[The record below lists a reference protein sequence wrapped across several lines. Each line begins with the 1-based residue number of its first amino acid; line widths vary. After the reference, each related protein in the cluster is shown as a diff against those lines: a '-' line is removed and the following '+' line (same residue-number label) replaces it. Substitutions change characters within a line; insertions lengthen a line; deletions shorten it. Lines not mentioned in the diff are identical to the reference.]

1 MIEWYCSFKF
11 RSIFARCANYSDW
24 SVRRGAQMMSAI
36 RGILVPVLES
46 PIARSGVSRMATVEE
61 LSEKIRA
68 VINEVTGIPL
78 SEIRADSV
86 LAEDLELDSLAIAE
100 IVVALD
106 ERLAIRISDDQ
117 IGALKTVND
126 LILHAVKS
134 Q

>member
-1 MIEWYCSFKF
+1 
-11 RSIFARCANYSDW
+11 
-24 SVRRGAQMMSAI
+24 
-36 RGILVPVLES
+36 
-46 PIARSGVSRMATVEE
+46 MATVEE